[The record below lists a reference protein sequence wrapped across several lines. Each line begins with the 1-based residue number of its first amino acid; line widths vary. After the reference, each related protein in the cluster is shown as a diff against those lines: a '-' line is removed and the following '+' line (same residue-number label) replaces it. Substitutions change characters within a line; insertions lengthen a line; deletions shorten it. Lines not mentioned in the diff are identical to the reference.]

1 MDIKVKTIDG
11 SDREYIEIGCHRVNE
26 RVNEIVRFIKLR
38 QGSIEVTREEKIYQ
52 IPVQDI
58 LYIESIDDRS
68 FIYLRKDCYESRRR
82 LYEFEQIL
90 PADCFAR
97 ISKSAIVN
105 LMKVRSIR
113 PALNG
118 RFMCQLVNDEKIII
132 SRKYVPEIN
141 ERLKG

>member
-1 MDIKVKTIDG
+1 MDINVKMIDDG
-11 SDREYIEIGCHRVNE
+11 EKEYIEIGCHRVNE
-26 RVNEIVRFIKLR
+26 RVNEIVRFVKLR

-52 IPVQDI
+52 IPVPDI

-68 FIYLRKDCYESRRR
+68 FIYLRNDCYESRKR

-90 PADCFAR
+90 PSDSFAR
-97 ISKSAIVN
+97 ISKSVIAN
-105 LMKVRSIR
+105 LMKIRSIR

-132 SRKYVPEIN
+132 SRKYVPEIK
-141 ERLKG
+141 EKLKG